1 MTTLLIFREQIRG
14 FYQRFQRGLRPL
26 GKFIMAFLLFWSL
39 NGLFEYSELLGT
51 WSVLLGISVIC
62 IWLPLGAIFFLSIL
76 YTGIQLVSAL
86 PEIALVYMVLFLL
99 AYLIYIRL
107 EIKTSIP
114 ILMVPIAFAFQV
126 PYVVP
131 ILVGMLIGPAGII
144 PTGFGIFLYF
154 FSIHV
159 KDTVS
164 LVGTTQN
171 GEFEVYRYLLEQ
183 VFQDKQML
191 LMVLVFALVI
201 GIVWVFYRMKHNE
214 AWNQAIVIGGVAGML
229 LFLSLGF
236 MLDVEMEIGTML
248 IGFIVAVI
256 IGLVVQFFK
265 CIVDYSRVEYVQF
278 EDDEYYYYVK
288 AIPKVSVAQKEVSIK
303 RINTRKRVK
312 NNSESNESVKEVK

>member
-1 MTTLLIFREQIRG
+1 
-14 FYQRFQRGLRPL
+14 
-26 GKFIMAFLLFWSL
+26 MAFLLFWSL

-131 ILVGMLIGPAGII
+131 ILVGILIGPAGII